1 MMKILL
7 IGSGGREH
15 AIASTLVRSKNVQLF
30 ALPGNPGISRTAQI
44 VALDTKKYQE
54 ISNFCLENSIDLV
67 VIGPEQPI
75 ADGLSDALRSNG
87 INVFAPSRS
96 AAQLETSKLFAKQFM
111 EKYAIPTARFR
122 AFDKSQKQAAL
133 DYIRESNLPIVI
145 KADGLAAGKGVI
157 VANSFEEALKALE
170 EMFSG
175 SFGSA
180 GEKIVVEEFMQ
191 GEEASIFAITDG
203 NNFVTLAPAQ
213 DHKRILDGDK
223 GKNTG
228 GMGAYCPA
236 PIVTFEVLE
245 KVKSL
250 IIEPTLKGMIAE
262 GHPYIGCLYVGLMID
277 EGNPKV
283 VEFNCRFGDPETQAV
298 LSVFDGDFAELLF
311 SAAKGEL
318 NISAIREISRGYAT
332 CVVLASEGY
341 PDKYET
347 GFEITGL
354 DEISDNVIV
363 YHAGTKEINGKIY
376 TNGGRV
382 LGVTAFG
389 ATLKES
395 QKNAYNAVNNI
406 HFQNIYYR
414 RDIAAKGLK
423 NNN

>member
-1 MMKILL
+1 MKILL

-15 AIASTLVRSKNVQLF
+15 AIASTLIKSKNVHLF
-30 ALPGNPGISRTAQI
+30 ALPGNPGIAKIAQI
-44 VALDTKKYQE
+44 VPLNIKNHQDV
-54 ISNFCLENSIDLV
+54 SDFCTNNSIDLV

-75 ADGLSDALRSNG
+75 ADGLSDYLRSAG

-111 EKYAIPTARFR
+111 QKYGIPTARSC
-122 AFDKSQKQAAL
+122 AFDKSQKQEAL
-133 DYIRESNLPIVI
+133 DYIRKGEFPVVI
-145 KADGLAAGKGVI
+145 KADGLAAGKGVV
-157 VANSFEEALKALE
+157 VATTSDEAIQAIE

-236 PIVTFEVLE
+236 PIVTPEVLD
-245 KVKSL
+245 KVNSQ
-250 IIEPTLKGMIAE
+250 IIEPTLQGMAAE
-262 GHPYIGCLYVGLMID
+262 GLPYIGCLYVGLMINN
-277 EGNPKV
+277 GNPKV
-283 VEFNCRFGDPETQAV
+283 VEYNCRFGDPETQAV
-298 LSVFDGDFAELLF
+298 LSVFEGDFAELLL
-311 SAAKGEL
+311 SAAKGNL
-318 NISAIREISRGYAT
+318 NVSAIKNINQGFAT
-332 CVVLASEGY
+332 CVVLASKGY

-354 DEISDNVIV
+354 DNISDNIIV
-363 YHAGTKEINGKIY
+363 YHAGTKEIDGKIF

-382 LGVTAFG
+382 LGVTSLG

-395 QKNAYNAVNNI
+395 RENAYRAVSKI
-406 HFQNIYYR
+406 HFQNMYCR
-414 RDIAAKGLK
+414 SDIAAKGIK
-423 NNN
+423 NSN

>member
-1 MMKILL
+1 MKILL

-30 ALPGNPGISRTAQI
+30 ALPGNPGISRIAQI

>member
-1 MMKILL
+1 MKILL

-15 AIASTLVRSKNVQLF
+15 AIASTLIKSKNVHLF
-30 ALPGNPGISRTAQI
+30 ALPGNPGIAKIAQI
-44 VALDTKKYQE
+44 VPLNIKNHQDV
-54 ISNFCLENSIDLV
+54 SDFCTNNSIDLV

-75 ADGLSDALRSNG
+75 ADGLSDYLRSAG

-111 EKYAIPTARFR
+111 QKYGIPTARSC
-122 AFDKSQKQAAL
+122 AFDKSQKQEAL
-133 DYIRESNLPIVI
+133 DYIRKGEFPVVI
-145 KADGLAAGKGVI
+145 KADGLAAGKGVV
-157 VANSFEEALKALE
+157 VATTSDEAIQAIE

-236 PIVTFEVLE
+236 PIVTPEVLD
-245 KVKSL
+245 KVNSQ
-250 IIEPTLKGMIAE
+250 IIEPTLQGMAAE
-262 GHPYIGCLYVGLMID
+262 GLPYIGCLYVGLMINN
-277 EGNPKV
+277 GNPKV
-283 VEFNCRFGDPETQAV
+283 VEYNCRFGDPETQAV
-298 LSVFDGDFAELLF
+298 LSVFEGDFAELLL
-311 SAAKGEL
+311 SAAKGNL
-318 NISAIREISRGYAT
+318 NVSAIKNINQGFAT
-332 CVVLASEGY
+332 CVVLASKGY

-354 DEISDNVIV
+354 DNISDNIIV
-363 YHAGTKEINGKIY
+363 YHAGTKEIDGKIF

-382 LGVTAFG
+382 LGVTSLG

-395 QKNAYNAVNNI
+395 RENAYRAVSKI
-406 HFQNIYYR
+406 HFQNMYCR
-414 RDIAAKGLK
+414 RNKK
-423 NNN
+423 

>member
-1 MMKILL
+1 MKILL

-15 AIASTLVRSKNVQLF
+15 AIASALIKSNSIQLF
-30 ALPGNPGISRTAQI
+30 ASPGNPGIAKIAQI
-44 VALDTKKYQE
+44 VPLNIKNHQDV
-54 ISNFCLENSIDLV
+54 SNYCIDNSIDLV

-75 ADGLSDALRSNG
+75 ADGLSDSLRAAG

-111 EKYAIPTARFR
+111 QKYGIPTARFC
-122 AFDKSQKQAAL
+122 AFDKSQKQDAL
-133 DYIRESNLPIVI
+133 DYIHKGEFPVVI
-145 KADGLAAGKGVI
+145 KADGLAAGKGVV
-157 VANSFEEALKALE
+157 VATTSDEAIQAIE

-203 NNFVTLAPAQ
+203 INFVTLAPAQ

-236 PIVTFEVLE
+236 PIVTPEVLD
-245 KVKSL
+245 KVKSQ
-250 IIEPTLKGMIAE
+250 IIEPTLRGMNSE
-262 GHPYIGCLYVGLMID
+262 GYPYIGCLYIGLMINN
-277 EGNPKV
+277 GNPKV
-283 VEFNCRFGDPETQAV
+283 VEYNCRFGDPETQAV

-311 SAAKGEL
+311 SASIGKL
-318 NISAIREISRGYAT
+318 NVSAIRKISQGFAT
-332 CVVLASEGY
+332 CVVLASKGY

-347 GFEITGL
+347 GL
-354 DEISDNVIV
+354 EISGLNDIPDNAIV
-363 YHAGTKEINGKIY
+363 YHAGTKEIDGKLF

-382 LGVTAFG
+382 LGVTALG
-389 ATLKES
+389 NTLKES
-395 QKNAYNAVNNI
+395 QENAYSAVSKI
-406 HFQNIYYR
+406 HFQNMYYR
-414 RDIAAKGLK
+414 KDIAAKGIK
-423 NNN
+423 NRN

>member
-1 MMKILL
+1 MNILL

-15 AIASTLVRSKNVQLF
+15 AIASALIKSKNVHLF
-30 ALPGNPGISRTAQI
+30 ALPGNPGIAKIAQI
-44 VALDTKKYQE
+44 VPLNIKNHQDV
-54 ISNFCLENSIDLV
+54 SDFCAKNSIDLV

-75 ADGLSDALRSNG
+75 ADGLSDSLRSAG
-87 INVFAPSRS
+87 INVFAPSRL

-111 EKYAIPTARFR
+111 QKYDIPTARFC
-122 AFDKSQKQAAL
+122 AFDKSQKQDAL
-133 DYIRESNLPIVI
+133 DYIRKGEFPVVI
-145 KADGLAAGKGVI
+145 KADGLAAGKGVV
-157 VANSFEEALKALE
+157 VATNSDEAIQAIE

-191 GEEASIFAITDG
+191 GEEASIFAITDA

-228 GMGAYCPA
+228 GMGAYSPA
-236 PIVTFEVLE
+236 PIVTSEVLD

-262 GHPYIGCLYVGLMID
+262 GLPYIGCLYVGLMINN
-277 EGNPKV
+277 GNPKV
-283 VEFNCRFGDPETQAV
+283 VEYNCRFGDPETQAV

-311 SAAKGEL
+311 SAAKGTL
-318 NISAIREISRGYAT
+318 NASAIKNINQGFAT
-332 CVVLASEGY
+332 CVVLASKGY
-341 PDKYET
+341 PDKYEI

-354 DEISDNVIV
+354 DSISDNVIV
-363 YHAGTKEINGKIY
+363 YHAGTKEIDGKIF

-382 LGVTAFG
+382 LGVTSLG

-395 QKNAYNAVNNI
+395 RENAYKAVSKI
-406 HFQNIYYR
+406 HFQNIYFR
-414 RDIAAKGLK
+414 NDIAAKGIK
-423 NNN
+423 NSN